1 MDASALLS
9 PHQHTT
15 SPRTLPS
22 LSRGRVEEPPIK
34 NIVSLLTAT
43 NTNEPTAAAGSSS
56 MSAVDEDNYMN
67 KYNVPFETAVEQW
80 TAVLRPPN
88 DLQDAGIFL
97 GCRTDKDYYV
107 DTVKTS
113 FQRHPGSGL
122 GIVLLELQSRD
133 ADGVGIVV
141 VEELVEGGSAA
152 SSSELIPGDSIV
164 QIDVSN
170 DNNSYSGDSKAATAR
185 VQTECLNYD
194 RTIDAITSLPP
205 GSDAAEV
212 QTVVVTAKRIR
223 RRPKVRVTFQYPPS
237 QKESDLTLE
246 LFAGENLR
254 RSMLVRGI
262 KLNDPLAR
270 RFDSGGT
277 GDCGAEGTCA
287 TCSVSVTRGV
297 ELLNPMGM
305 TESQILAK
313 NPRWRMA
320 CRTVVGY
327 GMQEGEITIRVNP
340 KQWS

>member
-9 PHQHTT
+9 PHQRTT
-15 SPRTLPS
+15 SPRTRSPLP
-22 LSRGRVEEPPIK
+22 RGRVEPPIK

-43 NTNEPTAAAGSSS
+43 NTNEPTAAAGSPSS
-56 MSAVDEDNYMN
+56 SSAINDDTYMN
-67 KYNVPFETAVEQW
+67 RYNVPFETAVEQW
-80 TAVLRPPN
+80 TAVMRPPN

-122 GIVLLELQSRD
+122 GIVLLELQSRE

-141 VEELVEGGSAA
+141 VEELVEGGSA
-152 SSSELIPGDSIV
+152 SSSDLIPGDSIV
-164 QIDVSN
+164 QLDVSN
-170 DNNSYSGDSKAATAR
+170 DSGSNSKAATAR

-194 RTIDAITSLPP
+194 RTIDAIMSLPP
-205 GSDAAEV
+205 GSDAAEDV

>member
-1 MDASALLS
+1 MTASALLS

-15 SPRTLPS
+15 SPRTRSPLPRGHATQNFVS
-22 LSRGRVEEPPIK
+22 L
-34 NIVSLLTAT
+34 LLTAT
-43 NTNEPTAAAGSSS
+43 NTNEPTAAAGSTSS
-56 MSAVDEDNYMN
+56 SSSSTAINDDTYMN
-67 KYNVPFETAVEQW
+67 RYNVPFETAVEQW

-113 FQRHPGSGL
+113 FQRKPGSGL
-122 GIVLLELQSRD
+122 GIVLLELQSRE

-141 VEELVEGGSAA
+141 VEDVVEGGSA

-170 DNNSYSGDSKAATAR
+170 DGEATTAR

-194 RTIDAITSLPP
+194 RTIDAILSLPP
-205 GSDAAEV
+205 GSDAADV

-237 QKESDLTLE
+237 QRESDLTLE

-287 TCSVSVTRGV
+287 TCSVSVTRGM
-297 ELLNPMGM
+297 ELLNDMGT